1 MRLAWL
7 REGDSGRA
15 FVVMPLCQ
23 RSTATTVPNE
33 FGRRDEAAGGAG
45 VDDDEDEDGVDERR
59 TRNNKNNERERP
71 PLDPD
76 AC

>member
-33 FGRRDEAAGGAG
+33 VSGDETKLQ
-45 VDDDEDEDGVDERR
+45 EER
-59 TRNNKNNERERP
+59 
-71 PLDPD
+71 
-76 AC
+76 